1 MNTRP
6 CADLRDDLLAREA
19 RLRDEVRA
27 HRARLLEP
35 AAATGNT
42 FVAGNEGAAADAD
55 DELEITLISHWQREL
70 DEVSAALQ
78 RLNTGTYGHCE
89 GCGEPIGLPRLRA
102 LPEARHCLTCQE
114 RTDRA
119 THRS

>member
-19 RLRDEVRA
+19 RLRDELRA

-42 FVAGNEGAAADAD
+42 FVAGSEGAAADAE
-55 DELEITLISHWQREL
+55 DELDITLISHWQREL

-78 RLNTGTYGHCE
+78 RLNTGSYGHCE
-89 GCGEPIGLPRLRA
+89 RCGEPIGLPRLRA
-102 LPEARHCLTCQE
+102 LPEARHCRDCQE
-114 RTDRA
+114 QADRA
-119 THRS
+119 VHRT